1 MSQLEQIK
9 NFVDCESV
17 DNDPK
22 NRYES
27 IKLEFSILYANKG
40 LYKIHAKL
48 FDDKLFDF
56 NSDIKRSNKK
66 QKITF
71 EKFFTCDYYFQKEQ
85 KITIELT
92 KDQQTFEIIKTL
104 ADIIGSKN
112 CTLTHNYL
120 RDEKLVIK
128 AEKLG
133 NNKDVLN
140 IKFKVKNNL
149 FTNVLKKNKFYYS
162 ISNENNDL
170 YQSSEISDEGIL
182 DSINIPINLLEPS
195 YTVSFYNLSNE
206 LLVSFDS
213 TINDI
218 RLNKKRKINI
228 PLKKKK
234 SFVLCD
240 HSEITKNFSFI
251 DYIKSG
257 VKIALSIGI
266 DFTGSNGHPL
276 DIGSLHYINGPNDYE
291 RAITACAKLVGYYDD
306 DQIFPVFGF
315 GAKINSPGEEE
326 ASMCFNLNFSK
337 NPDIHT
343 LDNVIRTY
351 HDCIENDKLTFSGP
365 TKFGPLIN
373 KVISRI
379 NKEDIF
385 EYHILM
391 ILTDGVLEDLQ
402 ETIDIL
408 VDASLL
414 PLSVII
420 IGIGDA
426 DFSQMDILDGD
437 ETPLTSSKGKK
448 RKRDIVQFVPFNKY
462 QYNIEKLSMEVL
474 AEIPRQI
481 VEYYQFK
488 DLNPEKIG
496 NILGKSNNNN
506 FDNIGSSNRNINF
519 NNDYNNNTN
528 KKLKIDIDN
537 FNINNKFTNNNNVIN
552 NKNINDNKN
561 LNNIPNGG
569 YNNID
574 TNNINIKSYDY
585 DYKTKK
591 NRICDNPDYFCK
603 TISSTESTNK
613 SNSVR
618 NSSIITSS
626 RRGNKRY
633 NSLNTLDNAIEN
645 KDFTSRSYS
654 TQSNFKKPNYT
665 FTPKKSIQANPSYLG
680 NINISKNQNKKN
692 LNIDN
697 IDDYLDENKGKR
709 FSLINNGLNVINTN
723 NNIMINGNNRLPY
736 KRILV
741 NDSIHLSKLSLH
753 DTIPLD
759 NKEKNNKFK

>member
-9 NFVDCESV
+9 NFVDCERV

-27 IKLEFSILYANKG
+27 IKLEFSILHANKG

-104 ADIIGSKN
+104 ADIIGSIN

-140 IKFKVKNNL
+140 IKFKVENNL
-149 FTNVLKKNKFYYS
+149 FTNVLKKNKFYYA

-234 SFVLCD
+234 SFVLYD

-276 DIGSLHYINGPNDYE
+276 DIGSLHSIYGPNDYE
-291 RAITACAKLVGYYDD
+291 RAITACAKIVGYYDD

-343 LDNVIRTY
+343 LDNIIRIY
-351 HDCIENDKLTFSGP
+351 HDCIKNNKLTFSGP

-379 NKEDIF
+379 KKEDIF

-519 NNDYNNNTN
+519 NNNNNTN

-537 FNINNKFTNNNNVIN
+537 FNINNKFTNNNVIN

-618 NSSIITSS
+618 NSSIISSS

-633 NSLNTLDNAIEN
+633 NSLITVDNTIEK

-654 TQSNFKKPNYT
+654 TQNNFKKPNYT
-665 FTPKKSIQANPSYLG
+665 FTHKKSIQANPFNFG
-680 NINISKNQNKKN
+680 NINFSKNQNKKN

-697 IDDYLDENKGKR
+697 IDDYLDKNKGKR
-709 FSLINNGLNVINTN
+709 SSFVNIAFNVINTN
-723 NNIMINGNNRLPY
+723 NNIMNG
-736 KRILV
+736 
-741 NDSIHLSKLSLH
+741 SIHLSKLSLH

>member
-9 NFVDCESV
+9 NFVDCERV

-27 IKLEFSILYANKG
+27 IKLEFSILHANKG

-140 IKFKVKNNL
+140 IKFKVENNL
-149 FTNVLKKNKFYYS
+149 FTNVLKKNKFYYA

-234 SFVLCD
+234 SFVLYD

-276 DIGSLHYINGPNDYE
+276 DIGSLHYIHGPNDYE
-291 RAITACAKLVGYYDD
+291 RAITACAKIVGYYDD

-343 LDNVIRTY
+343 LDNIIRIY

-462 QYNIEKLSMEVL
+462 QYNIEELSMEVL

-506 FDNIGSSNRNINF
+506 FDNIGSSNRNIN
-519 NNDYNNNTN
+519 NDNDNN

-537 FNINNKFTNNNNVIN
+537 FNNINKFSNNNN
-552 NKNINDNKN
+552 INDYKN

-574 TNNINIKSYDY
+574 TNNINVKSYDK
-585 DYKTKK
+585 DYRTKK

-603 TISSTESTNK
+603 TIFSTESTNK

-618 NSSIITSS
+618 NSSIISSS

-633 NSLNTLDNAIEN
+633 NSLITVDNTIEK

-654 TQSNFKKPNYT
+654 TQNNFKKPNYT
-665 FTPKKSIQANPSYLG
+665 FTHKKSIQANPFNFG
-680 NINISKNQNKKN
+680 NINFSKNQNKKN

-709 FSLINNGLNVINTN
+709 SRLIDIGFDVINRN
-723 NNIMINGNNRLPY
+723 NNNMINGNNRLPY
-736 KRILV
+736 KRGFV
-741 NDSIHLSKLSLH
+741 NDSFHWSKVSLQN
-753 DTIPLD
+753 TIPLD

>member
-9 NFVDCESV
+9 NFVDCERV

-27 IKLEFSILYANKG
+27 IKLEFSILHANKG

-104 ADIIGSKN
+104 ADIIGSIN

-140 IKFKVKNNL
+140 IKFKVENNL
-149 FTNVLKKNKFYYS
+149 FTNVLKKNKFYYA

-276 DIGSLHYINGPNDYE
+276 DIGSLHYIYGPNDYE
-291 RAITACAKLVGYYDD
+291 RAITACAKIVGYYDD

-351 HDCIENDKLTFSGP
+351 HDCIENNKLTFSGP

-379 NKEDIF
+379 NQKDIF

-462 QYNIEKLSMEVL
+462 QYNIEELSMEVL

-506 FDNIGSSNRNINF
+506 
-519 NNDYNNNTN
+519 NTN

-552 NKNINDNKN
+552 NNNINDNKN

-633 NSLNTLDNAIEN
+633 NSLNTLDNTIEK

-654 TQSNFKKPNYT
+654 TQNNFKKPNYT
-665 FTPKKSIQANPSYLG
+665 FTHKKSIQANPFNFG
-680 NINISKNQNKKN
+680 NINFSKNQNKKN

-697 IDDYLDENKGKR
+697 IDDYLDKNKGKR
-709 FSLINNGLNVINTN
+709 SSFVNIAFNVINTN
-723 NNIMINGNNRLPY
+723 NNIMNG
-736 KRILV
+736 
-741 NDSIHLSKLSLH
+741 SIHLSKLSLH

>member
-1 MSQLEQIK
+1 
-9 NFVDCESV
+9 
-17 DNDPK
+17 
-22 NRYES
+22 
-27 IKLEFSILYANKG
+27 
-40 LYKIHAKL
+40 
-48 FDDKLFDF
+48 
-56 NSDIKRSNKK
+56 
-66 QKITF
+66 
-71 EKFFTCDYYFQKEQ
+71 
-85 KITIELT
+85 
-92 KDQQTFEIIKTL
+92 
-104 ADIIGSKN
+104 
-112 CTLTHNYL
+112 
-120 RDEKLVIK
+120 
-128 AEKLG
+128 
-133 NNKDVLN
+133 
-140 IKFKVKNNL
+140 
-149 FTNVLKKNKFYYS
+149 
-162 ISNENNDL
+162 
-170 YQSSEISDEGIL
+170 
-182 DSINIPINLLEPS
+182 
-195 YTVSFYNLSNE
+195 
-206 LLVSFDS
+206 
-213 TINDI
+213 
-218 RLNKKRKINI
+218 
-228 PLKKKK
+228 
-234 SFVLCD
+234 
-240 HSEITKNFSFI
+240 
-251 DYIKSG
+251 
-257 VKIALSIGI
+257 
-266 DFTGSNGHPL
+266 
-276 DIGSLHYINGPNDYE
+276 
-291 RAITACAKLVGYYDD
+291 
-306 DQIFPVFGF
+306 
-315 GAKINSPGEEE
+315 
-326 ASMCFNLNFSK
+326 
-337 NPDIHT
+337 
-343 LDNVIRTY
+343 
-351 HDCIENDKLTFSGP
+351 
-365 TKFGPLIN
+365 
-373 KVISRI
+373 
-379 NKEDIF
+379 
-385 EYHILM
+385 M

-462 QYNIEKLSMEVL
+462 QYNIEELSMEVL

-519 NNDYNNNTN
+519 NNDNNN

-537 FNINNKFTNNNNVIN
+537 FNINNKFSNNNNVIN
-552 NKNINDNKN
+552 NNNINDNKN
-561 LNNIPNGG
+561 VNNIPNGG

-585 DYKTKK
+585 DYRTKK

-613 SNSVR
+613 SNSSR
-618 NSSIITSS
+618 NLSIISSS

-633 NSLNTLDNAIEN
+633 NSLITVDNTIEK

-654 TQSNFKKPNYT
+654 TQNNFKKPNYT
-665 FTPKKSIQANPSYLG
+665 FTKKKSIQANPSYLG

>member
-1 MSQLEQIK
+1 
-9 NFVDCESV
+9 
-17 DNDPK
+17 
-22 NRYES
+22 
-27 IKLEFSILYANKG
+27 
-40 LYKIHAKL
+40 
-48 FDDKLFDF
+48 
-56 NSDIKRSNKK
+56 
-66 QKITF
+66 
-71 EKFFTCDYYFQKEQ
+71 
-85 KITIELT
+85 
-92 KDQQTFEIIKTL
+92 
-104 ADIIGSKN
+104 
-112 CTLTHNYL
+112 
-120 RDEKLVIK
+120 
-128 AEKLG
+128 
-133 NNKDVLN
+133 
-140 IKFKVKNNL
+140 
-149 FTNVLKKNKFYYS
+149 
-162 ISNENNDL
+162 
-170 YQSSEISDEGIL
+170 
-182 DSINIPINLLEPS
+182 
-195 YTVSFYNLSNE
+195 
-206 LLVSFDS
+206 
-213 TINDI
+213 
-218 RLNKKRKINI
+218 
-228 PLKKKK
+228 
-234 SFVLCD
+234 
-240 HSEITKNFSFI
+240 
-251 DYIKSG
+251 
-257 VKIALSIGI
+257 
-266 DFTGSNGHPL
+266 
-276 DIGSLHYINGPNDYE
+276 
-291 RAITACAKLVGYYDD
+291 
-306 DQIFPVFGF
+306 
-315 GAKINSPGEEE
+315 
-326 ASMCFNLNFSK
+326 
-337 NPDIHT
+337 
-343 LDNVIRTY
+343 
-351 HDCIENDKLTFSGP
+351 
-365 TKFGPLIN
+365 
-373 KVISRI
+373 
-379 NKEDIF
+379 
-385 EYHILM
+385 M

-462 QYNIEKLSMEVL
+462 QYNIEELSMEVL

-519 NNDYNNNTN
+519 NNDNNTN

-552 NKNINDNKN
+552 NNNINDNKN

-633 NSLNTLDNAIEN
+633 NSLNTLDNTIEK

-654 TQSNFKKPNYT
+654 TQNNFKKPNYT
-665 FTPKKSIQANPSYLG
+665 FTHKKSIQANPFNFG
-680 NINISKNQNKKN
+680 NINFSKNQNKKN

-697 IDDYLDENKGKR
+697 IDDYLDKNKGKR
-709 FSLINNGLNVINTN
+709 SSFVNIAFNVINTN
-723 NNIMINGNNRLPY
+723 NNIMNG
-736 KRILV
+736 
-741 NDSIHLSKLSLH
+741 SIHLSKLSLH

>member
-9 NFVDCESV
+9 NFVDCERV

-27 IKLEFSILYANKG
+27 IKLEFSILHANKG

-104 ADIIGSKN
+104 ADIIGSIN

-140 IKFKVKNNL
+140 IKFKVENNL
-149 FTNVLKKNKFYYS
+149 FTNVLKKNKFYYA

-234 SFVLCD
+234 SFVLYD

-291 RAITACAKLVGYYDD
+291 RAITACAKIVGYYDD

-343 LDNVIRTY
+343 LDNIIRIY

-365 TKFGPLIN
+365 TKFVPLIN

-414 PLSVII
+414 HY
-420 IGIGDA
+420 
-426 DFSQMDILDGD
+426 
-437 ETPLTSSKGKK
+437 
-448 RKRDIVQFVPFNKY
+448 RY
-462 QYNIEKLSMEVL
+462 
-474 AEIPRQI
+474 
-481 VEYYQFK
+481 
-488 DLNPEKIG
+488 
-496 NILGKSNNNN
+496 
-506 FDNIGSSNRNINF
+506 
-519 NNDYNNNTN
+519 
-528 KKLKIDIDN
+528 
-537 FNINNKFTNNNNVIN
+537 
-552 NKNINDNKN
+552 
-561 LNNIPNGG
+561 
-569 YNNID
+569 
-574 TNNINIKSYDY
+574 
-585 DYKTKK
+585 
-591 NRICDNPDYFCK
+591 
-603 TISSTESTNK
+603 
-613 SNSVR
+613 
-618 NSSIITSS
+618 
-626 RRGNKRY
+626 RRC
-633 NSLNTLDNAIEN
+633 
-645 KDFTSRSYS
+645 
-654 TQSNFKKPNYT
+654 
-665 FTPKKSIQANPSYLG
+665 
-680 NINISKNQNKKN
+680 
-692 LNIDN
+692 
-697 IDDYLDENKGKR
+697 
-709 FSLINNGLNVINTN
+709 
-723 NNIMINGNNRLPY
+723 
-736 KRILV
+736 
-741 NDSIHLSKLSLH
+741 
-753 DTIPLD
+753 
-759 NKEKNNKFK
+759 